1 MGIPYTFKMEIS
13 CMFRIGIDVGS
24 TTMKL
29 VVLDDEGKLVYS
41 DYQRHYS
48 DVIERG
54 KLMLS
59 ELMEKLGD
67 LECETA
73 ISGSAGMGLSVT
85 SDIPFV
91 QEVYATRKAAGK
103 YLPDTDTIIELGGED
118 AKILFLTGG
127 LEVRMNG
134 TCAGGTG
141 AFIDQMA
148 TLLGIERDDLGR
160 IAEDATEIYTIASRC
175 GVFAKSDVQPLI
187 NQGAR
192 TADIAASILV
202 AVVNQTI
209 GGLAQGRKIKGNVVY
224 LGGPLTFIPALRRYF
239 DEALHTKGTC
249 PENSLYFVALGA
261 ALSKGKV
268 MKVGDIIGKLSE
280 YKGMTSFTKLPPL
293 FETYDDYEEF
303 KYRHSLAQVGKEDIS
318 SYRGNAYLGIDAG
331 STTIKSA
338 LIAEDGKLLL
348 SQYQGNNGDPMTC
361 IREFLLEL
369 YRKYPDVHIVSAAST
384 GYGEELLKNALD
396 LDYSLVETMAHFRGA
411 RHFQK
416 DVDFIIDI
424 GGQDMKCFRI
434 RDGVVDDIFL
444 NEACSSGCG
453 SFLETFA
460 KALGKTAQ
468 EFAELAVNAKSPVDL
483 GSRCTVFMNSSVKQ
497 AQKDGASVSDISAGL
512 AISVVKNAL
521 YKVIRTANASELGE
535 NIIVQGGTFLN
546 DAVLRAFELE
556 LGHNV
561 VRPDIAG
568 LMGAFGAAL
577 YAREKAQKDGKSHS
591 TILNLTELEEM
602 KHEVRSVRCNGCG
615 NHCLLTINN
624 FGGGRRLISGNRC
637 EKPVTGRKSGNTE
650 DYDIYEYKRKLLSGY
665 MEERNPK
672 AKRGTIGLPM
682 ALGMY
687 ELLPFYHK
695 VFTELG
701 YDVVVSP
708 FSNRE
713 LYVSG
718 QGSIPSD
725 TICFP
730 AKLVHGHIEYLKSQ
744 KVDRIFIPASTYNV
758 DEKKGTNHF
767 NCPVVAY
774 YGEVIRNNQDME
786 GTDLVVGFLSLEHPH
801 HTARRIS
808 ELFSLPL
815 SDCRKAVKKGFE
827 ELGKYHDLVSEKGRE
842 IMRRSRVDGR
852 RIIVLAGRPYHTDPE
867 VNHEIDKL
875 IVGLGAS
882 VISEDSV
889 ASLVERKDVGVLNQW
904 TYHARIYDAARYV
917 TEHDD
922 MSLVQLV
929 SFGCGLDAVTTDET
943 REILKEK
950 GKIYTQLKIDEIT
963 NMGAVKIRLRSLFAA
978 LEDRA

>member
-1 MGIPYTFKMEIS
+1 
-13 CMFRIGIDVGS
+13 MFRIGIDVGS

-59 ELMEKLGD
+59 ELQEKLGD
-67 LECETA
+67 IECETA

-85 SDIPFV
+85 SEIPFV
-91 QEVYATRKAAGK
+91 QEVYATRKASSE

-209 GGLAQGRKIKGNVVY
+209 GGLAQGRKIRGNVVY

-249 PENSLYFVALGA
+249 PENSLYYVALGA

-268 MKVGDIIGKLSE
+268 MKVGSIIRRLSE
-280 YKGMTSFTKLPPL
+280 YKGMTSFTKLSPL
-293 FETYDDYEEF
+293 FSSYEEYDEF
-303 KYRHSLAQVGKEDIS
+303 QHRHSLAKVGREDIS
-318 SYRGNAYLGIDAG
+318 TYRGKAYLGIDAG

-338 LIAEDGKLLL
+338 LITEDGKLLL
-348 SQYQGNNGDPMTC
+348 SQYRGNNGDPVTC

-369 YRKYPDVHIVSAAST
+369 YRKYPDITIASAAST
-384 GYGEELLKNALD
+384 GYGEELLKSALN

-460 KALGKTAQ
+460 KALGKTAE
-468 EFAELAVNAKSPVDL
+468 EFAQLAVNARNPVDL

-521 YKVIRTANASELGE
+521 YKVIRTANAAELGE

-556 LGHNV
+556 LGHDV

-577 YAREKAQKDGKSHS
+577 YARERAERDGRTAS
-591 TILNLTELEEM
+591 TILNLEELESM
-602 KHEVRSVRCNGCG
+602 KHEVKSVRCNGCG

-637 EKPVTGRKSGNTE
+637 EKPVTGKRSGNVE

-665 MEERNPK
+665 MNERNPG
-672 AKRGTIGLPM
+672 AGRGTIGLPM

-687 ELLPFYHK
+687 ELLPFYHR

-708 FSNRE
+708 FSNRD

-730 AKLVHGHIEYLKSQ
+730 AKLVHGHIEYLKRQ

-758 DEKKGTNHF
+758 DEKKGTNHY

-801 HTARRIS
+801 HTARRLS
-808 ELFSLPL
+808 ELFGISV
-815 SDCRKAVKKGFE
+815 SECRKAVKKGFE
-827 ELGKYHDLVSEKGRE
+827 ELGRYRNLVTEKGRE
-842 IMRRSRVDGR
+842 ITRRSRIDGR

-867 VNHEIDKL
+867 VNHEVDRL
-875 IVGLGAS
+875 IVSLGAS

-889 ASLVERKDVGVLNQW
+889 ASLVDRKDVHVLNQW

-943 REILKEK
+943 REILKER
-950 GKIYTQLKIDEIT
+950 GRIYTQLKIDEIT

>member
-1 MGIPYTFKMEIS
+1 
-13 CMFRIGIDVGS
+13 MFRIGIDVGS

-29 VVLDDEGKLVYS
+29 VVLDDEGTLIYS

-48 DVIERG
+48 DVMERG

-59 ELMEKLGD
+59 ELMDKLGD
-67 LECETA
+67 LECEAA

-85 SDIPFV
+85 SEIPFV

-148 TLLGIERDDLGR
+148 TLLGIERDDLGK
-160 IAEDATEIYTIASRC
+160 IAEDAREIYTIASRC

-239 DEALHTKGTC
+239 DEALGTKGTC

-261 ALSKGKV
+261 ALSPGKA
-268 MKVGDIIGKLSE
+268 MKISEIIKKLSE
-280 YKGMTSFTKLPPL
+280 YKGMTTFTKLPPL
-293 FETYDDYEEF
+293 FENYEDYEEF
-303 KYRHSLAQVGKEDIS
+303 KHRHSLAKVGKEDIS
-318 SYRGNAYLGIDAG
+318 TYRGNAYLGIDAG

-338 LIAEDGKLLL
+338 LISEDGKLLV
-348 SQYQGNNGDPMTC
+348 SQYRGNNGDPVTC
-361 IREFLLEL
+361 IREFLLDL
-369 YRKYPDVHIVSAAST
+369 YRKYPDVYIVAASST
-384 GYGEELLKNALD
+384 GYGEELLKSALN

-411 RHFQK
+411 KHFKK

-460 KALGKTAQ
+460 KALGKTAE
-468 EFAELAVNAKSPVDL
+468 EFAHLAVNAENPVDL

-497 AQKDGASVSDISAGL
+497 AQKDGANVSDISAGL

-521 YKVIRTANASELGE
+521 YKVIRTSNATDLGE

-556 LGHNV
+556 LGHDV

-577 YAREKAQKDGKSHS
+577 YAREKASKDGKNKSS
-591 TILNLTELEEM
+591 ILNLAELEAM
-602 KHEVRSVRCNGCG
+602 QHEVKSIRCNGCG

-637 EKPVTGRKSGNTE
+637 EKPVTGRKSGNVE

-665 MEERNPK
+665 MEDRNPH
-672 AKRGTIGLPM
+672 ATRGTIGLPM

-708 FSNRE
+708 FSNRD

-718 QGSIPSD
+718 EGSIPSD

-786 GTDLVVGFLSLEHPH
+786 GTELIVGFLSLEHPH

-808 ELFSLPL
+808 ELFGIPASE
-815 SDCRKAVKKGFE
+815 CRMAVKKGLQ
-827 ELGKYHDLVSEKGRE
+827 ELGKYRDAISEKGRE

-867 VNHEIDKL
+867 VNHEIDRL

-889 ASLVERKDVGVLNQW
+889 ASLVAKKDVSVLNQW
-904 TYHARIYDAARYV
+904 TYHSRLYDAARYV
-917 TEHDD
+917 AENED

-929 SFGCGLDAVTTDET
+929 SFGCGLDAITTDET
-943 REILKEK
+943 REILKAN

-978 LEDRA
+978 LEDRE